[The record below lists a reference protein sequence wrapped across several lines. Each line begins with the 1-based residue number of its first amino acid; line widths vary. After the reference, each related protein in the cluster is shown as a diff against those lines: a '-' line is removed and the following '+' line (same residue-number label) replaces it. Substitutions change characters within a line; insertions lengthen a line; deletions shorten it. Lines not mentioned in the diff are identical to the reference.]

1 MSNATSSKQGAI
13 SEKFLVIPVIV
24 LILAQ
29 VGTSGENSAM
39 SLSATALAETFGC
52 TTADFQLANMVYSLV
67 AGALMIA
74 GGMMGVIIGWKKN
87 FRIGALLCAAG
98 EVVVALSPNMMVLT
112 WGGRILVGLGASF
125 MIPSLLGL
133 VPYMYHS
140 GKNRALAFG
149 CIGAATGI
157 ATVLPILFGVLL
169 ESLGFRVTF
178 GILAVYFVL
187 VFAASFALPPIKE
200 TEGNLKFD
208 YVGTGLAALGLF
220 LFLVGISRLS
230 VWGLVTATADA
241 PFSVMGLSPA
251 LVMAVVG
258 LVVLAVLIVVERK
271 IEAKNGC
278 ALLPQS
284 FYKNSQVLSGVFA
297 SFQIFFANAMIA
309 LLLLPFLQ
317 RVAGWS
323 AVQAALIA
331 VAAGVPMFLF
341 AMGIPKLMPTL
352 HPRRAIQAGYI
363 LIAAGLI
370 CVLFSLSSEGVNA
383 LVWVGSIVLGIG
395 LGCLS
400 AHASNV
406 VALTINDRDAAQSG
420 GVQTTSRNVGYAISI
435 AVLGAVLL
443 LGIGSGISSAIA
455 DNSAVSAET
464 KAIVASQN
472 IDMMSDTAFR
482 EKFAD
487 VAQSDE
493 EMNALVQ
500 ANGTARLDALRM
512 AFIVGTVFVLASL
525 LTTPA
530 IRVTRKEDAETQE
543 EINVAALAEE
553 EDVAIA

>member
-1 MSNATSSKQGAI
+1 MSDSASKGHEGA

-39 SLSATALAETFGC
+39 SLSATALANIFQC

-74 GGMMGVIIGWKKN
+74 GGMTGVIIGWKKN
-87 FRIGALLCAAG
+87 FRIGALLCALG
-98 EVVVALSPNMMVLT
+98 ETVVALSPSMVVLT

-140 GKNRALAFG
+140 GKNRAIAFG

-157 ATVLPILFGVLL
+157 ATVLPLLFGVLL
-169 ESLGFRVTF
+169 EALGFRVTF
-178 GILAVYFVL
+178 GILAVYFVF
-187 VFAASFALPPIKE
+187 VFAASFALPPIKKE
-200 TEGNLKFD
+200 EGSFKFD
-208 YVGTGLAALGLF
+208 YIGTGLAALGLF
-220 LFLVGISRLS
+220 LFLVGVGRLS
-230 VWGLVTATADA
+230 VWGLINATDAA

-251 LVMAVVG
+251 PIMAVVG
-258 LVVLAVLIVVERK
+258 LVVLAILIVVERK
-271 IEAKNGC
+271 VEAKNGC

-284 FYKNSQVLSGVFA
+284 FYKNSQVLAGVFA

-317 RVAGWS
+317 RVSGWS
-323 AVQAALIA
+323 AIQAAFIPV
-331 VAAGVPMFLF
+331 VAGIPLFLV

-352 HPRRAIQAGYI
+352 HPRRAIQAGYA
-363 LIAAGLI
+363 LVGAGLV
-370 CVLFSLSSEGVNA
+370 CVMLSLSSDSVSV
-383 LVWVGSIVLGIG
+383 LVWFGSAILGVG

-406 VALTINDRDAAQSG
+406 VALAINDRDAAQSG
-420 GVQTTSRNVGYAISI
+420 GVQTTARNVGYAISI
-435 AVLGAVLL
+435 AALGAVLL
-443 LGIGSGISSAIA
+443 LGINSGISSAIA
-455 DNSAVSAET
+455 DNAAVSAET
-464 KAIVASQN
+464 KSIVSSQN
-472 IDMMSDTAFR
+472 IDMMSDDSFR

-493 EMNALVQ
+493 EMEVLVQ
-500 ANGTARLDALRM
+500 ANSEARVDSLRM
-512 AFIVGTVFVLASL
+512 ALIVGAVIIFASL
-525 LTTPA
+525 LTTRA
-530 IRVTRKEDAETQE
+530 IRIARKEDGAVQEGSNAE
-543 EINVAALAEE
+543 ASAKE
-553 EDVAIA
+553 EDLTTA